1 MMLVLLYNIIQLY
14 KIQSSQKYCRGPSFN
29 PPYLFMLQLVMY
41 TTQASIL
48 QMPTV
53 LHTYYTLRFQV
64 QNYKSTDSDLTL
76 KRTLCSVKIIL
87 VIIRNVVLV

>member
-1 MMLVLLYNIIQLY
+1 
-14 KIQSSQKYCRGPSFN
+14 
-29 PPYLFMLQLVMY
+29 MLQLVMY
-41 TTQASIL
+41 TTQALIL
-48 QMPTV
+48 QMPTGTV
-53 LHTYYTLRFQV
+53 HTLRFQV